1 MGWLAGSAQ
10 HRVLAPKGQSWSLGS
25 ATACWQ
31 GQGNAIRPWEKASCP
46 PLPPL
51 GGNVRSQKSECPGV
65 GTVLPLASHKRA
77 PQECWGPCGS
87 HRGLQGMCRR
97 QKLISGREGDGGHSL
112 PVVMLLLLLNL
123 ISSPEQRGAWKAKA
137 LPLRSSPHS
146 HWALVPPLEA
156 ITPSRLQPLDPWGG
170 QGPLSAPTSRGGGQ
184 HCLYALQSNNTIFIF
199 GFGQGGA
206 GPWGKPGPRALGCT
220 ETLF

>member
-1 MGWLAGSAQ
+1 MPSPPPFGGVLSEARKVNAQ
-10 HRVLAPKGQSWSLGS
+10 VWAQCCPLQ
-25 ATACWQ
+25 
-31 GQGNAIRPWEKASCP
+31 AITCP
-46 PLPPL
+46 
-51 GGNVRSQKSECPGV
+51 
-65 GTVLPLASHKRA
+65 
-77 PQECWGPCGS
+77 PQECRGPCGS

-112 PVVMLLLLLNL
+112 PVGDAFAAAYSDLLSRAERGLESKGPAPSLL
-123 ISSPEQRGAWKAKA
+123 SS
-137 LPLRSSPHS
+137 L

-170 QGPLSAPTSRGGGQ
+170 QGPLSAPTSKGGGQ

>member
-1 MGWLAGSAQ
+1 MPQPAGRARAMPSA
-10 HRVLAPKGQSWSLGS
+10 PGS
-25 ATACWQ
+25 RLHALPSPLWGVSGARKV
-31 GQGNAIRPWEKASCP
+31 NAQVWAQCCP
-46 PLPPL
+46 L
-51 GGNVRSQKSECPGV
+51 QAIMC
-65 GTVLPLASHKRA
+65 
-77 PQECWGPCGS
+77 PQECGGPCGS
-87 HRGLQGMCRR
+87 HRGLQGMWEAETD
-97 QKLISGREGDGGHSL
+97 LREGRGWRKATVSQWA
-112 PVVMLLLLLNL
+112 MLLLLLNRPPL
-123 ISSPEQRGAWKAKA
+123 QSRGGLGKQRPW
-137 LPLRSSPHS
+137 PLRSSHS

-170 QGPLSAPTSRGGGQ
+170 PGPPSAPTSRGGGQ

>member
-1 MGWLAGSAQ
+1 MGWLAGSAW

-51 GGNVRSQKSECPGV
+51 GGIVRSQESECPGV
-65 GTVLPLASHKRA
+65 GTVLPLASHNMPP
-77 PQECWGPCGS
+77 PQECRGPCGS

-97 QKLISGREGDGGHSL
+97 QKLISGREGDGGHRL
-112 PVVMLLLLLNL
+112 PVGDAFAAAYSDLLSRAERSLESKGPAPSLL
-123 ISSPEQRGAWKAKA
+123 SS
-137 LPLRSSPHS
+137 L

-170 QGPLSAPTSRGGGQ
+170 QGPPISSHLKGWGT
-184 HCLYALQSNNTIFIF
+184 ALPLRPAEQ
-199 GFGQGGA
+199 
-206 GPWGKPGPRALGCT
+206 
-220 ETLF
+220 